1 MFLEIRYI
9 IALFVLIT
17 VAWLCAGFH
26 LAYGNEWIL
35 VIFMVFD
42 GILVR
47 TFLQQYI
54 HLHDFVQLWSRVIV
68 HRQNDRDFTQK

>member
-17 VAWLCAGFH
+17 LVWLCAGFH

-47 TFLQQYI
+47 AFFSKLCM
-54 HLHDFVQLWSRVIV
+54 LSFNFGVE
-68 HRQNDRDFTQK
+68 

>member
-17 VAWLCAGFH
+17 VVWLCAGFH

-47 TFLQQYI
+47 TFFINLYTYR
-54 HLHDFVQLWSRVIV
+54 FW
-68 HRQNDRDFTQK
+68 

>member
-17 VAWLCAGFH
+17 VVWLCAGFH

-47 TFLQQYI
+47 TFFNNLYTYM
-54 HLHDFVQLWSRVIV
+54 FW
-68 HRQNDRDFTQK
+68 

>member
-1 MFLEIRYI
+1 MFLEIRYT

-17 VAWLCAGFH
+17 VVWLCAGFH

-47 TFLQQYI
+47 TFFINLYTYR
-54 HLHDFVQLWSRVIV
+54 FW
-68 HRQNDRDFTQK
+68 